1 MRAAILLVACLGFG
15 LSVRALAADTTF
27 GPAGGPPA
35 AQSFNIGKLQLT
47 ALHDA
52 QFVIPNDS
60 KTFGVDANPAAVSA
74 VLRAAS
80 APTDRITLS
89 VNALL
94 VRTGRRVL
102 LIDTG
107 IGEKGHG
114 TLLASL
120 GEASVSPK
128 AVTDVLITHSH
139 GDHIGGLLDANG
151 HLAFPKATIRMSSA
165 EWAWLQQQGPAE
177 VVKAISKHVHTFEPG
192 AQIAPGVTSV
202 ALGGHTPGHVG
213 YEIASGD
220 ARMLDIGDMAHSSIV
235 SLEKPEWGV
244 QFDNDSTLAK
254 TTRRATLTR
263 LAKDQELVY
272 APHFPF
278 PGVGHIVADGNGF
291 AWKAGVP

>member
-1 MRAAILLVACLGFG
+1 MRTVSGLVACLGLG
-15 LSVRALAADTTF
+15 LSIGVPAADSTF
-27 GPAGGPPA
+27 GPAAVTPA
-35 AQSFNIGKLQLT
+35 AHSFNIGKLQLT

-52 QFVIPNDS
+52 QFIFPNDG
-60 KTFGVDANPAAVSA
+60 KTFGVDSTPAAVGA
-74 VLRAAS
+74 VLRTAG

-89 VNALL
+89 VNSLL

-107 IGEKGHG
+107 IGAKP
-114 TLLASL
+114 LIASL

-139 GDHIGGLLDANG
+139 GDHTGGLVDENG

-165 EWAWLQQQGPAE
+165 EWAWMQQKGPAE

-213 YEIASGD
+213 YEIVSGD
-220 ARMLDIGDMAHSSIV
+220 SRLLDIGDLAHSSIV
-235 SLEKPEWGV
+235 SLEKPEWTV
-244 QFDNDSTLAK
+244 QFDNDSALAK

-278 PGVGHIVADGNGF
+278 PGVGHIVADGDGF
-291 AWKAGVP
+291 AWKAAAP